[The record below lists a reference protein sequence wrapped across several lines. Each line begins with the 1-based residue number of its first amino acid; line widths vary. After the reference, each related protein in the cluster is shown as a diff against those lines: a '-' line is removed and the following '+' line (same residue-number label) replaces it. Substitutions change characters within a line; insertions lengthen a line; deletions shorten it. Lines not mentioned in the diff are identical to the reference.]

1 MNNDRR
7 KRLQDLQ
14 EKGNALNDRLK
25 DLMSEYESLQA
36 EIEEVKDEE
45 QNYYDN
51 MPESLQGGDKGSAAE
66 QVVSDLDTVLEA
78 IGDFVGTDKPD
89 FDDLTANI

>member
-14 EKGNALNDRLK
+14 EKGNALNDRLT

-51 MPESLQGGDKGSAAE
+51 MPESLQGGEKGSAAE
-66 QVVSDLDTVLEA
+66 QVVSDLDTVLES
-78 IGDFVGTDKPD
+78 ISDFVGTDKPD